1 MSDSQKTQ
9 ISGLLNLIQV
19 IALFFAGYWFN
30 TLNADITTLKKNV
43 QDLEIKLTQVSV
55 KIDFLPK
62 NQLSQMNTTLKSNPT
77 VYDTVNL
84 VKQVAYQYQH
94 DSVITDFLKAIPFQN
109 NIPWF
114 DAMFNH
120 IKAHT
125 NYAFDMDGFEQIK
138 TPNRFV
144 LIDKKGDCDDYTV
157 FWGAL
162 LNRAKVK
169 WAPKIVKYNIN
180 EGFAHIYPIVY
191 LTNNEYI
198 TLDNVVGVFN
208 KEVNHV
214 YSEIL

>member
-1 MSDSQKTQ
+1 MSDTQKTQ

-62 NQLSQMNTTLKSNPT
+62 NQISQMNTTLKSNPT
-77 VYDTVNL
+77 VYDTVSL

-114 DAMFNH
+114 SSMFNY
-120 IKAHT
+120 IKANT
-125 NYAFDMDGFEQIK
+125 TYAFDLDGFEQIK

-144 LIDKKGDCDDYTV
+144 LIDHKGDCDDYTV